1 MPADSDLTPAPIA
14 ASEVAAPPA
23 VPPTAPPSA
32 PAVDAPAT
40 PDITPLVATAPA
52 CPNCFSLLPDPR
64 PRFCGA
70 CGQETNV
77 RPPKLGEFLQ
87 QFGGAYFSTEGALW
101 RTLVLLLLQPGELTR
116 RYLAGRRKH
125 YVLPL
130 RLYITV
136 SLTALLL
143 MRLGTPTAIQ
153 LGGPAEAE
161 AGKVSEIAINRE
173 AAFTVLDFGDGRR
186 AGMEN
191 GRFYCEKLPS
201 WICSPLQARLDLDAK
216 SFARELQLWP
226 ERFLSRWGTA
236 MFLLVPN
243 FALLHKLVYFSRR
256 MRYTEHLV
264 YALHMHSFWF
274 LALALSLL
282 PQPATAVAAVAM
294 PAYGVFAARRVYGGG
309 WAGTLARTLVI
320 AAIYGIVLGM
330 ALGVVTAWAFFFN

>member
-1 MPADSDLTPAPIA
+1 MSAARDDTTEPLA
-14 ASEVAAPPA
+14 ASEVAAPPVA
-23 VPPTAPPSA
+23 APLAPP
-32 PAVDAPAT
+32 VAT
-40 PDITPLVATAPA
+40 PAA
-52 CPNCFSLLPDPR
+52 CPNCFSPLPDPR

-77 RPPKLGEFLQ
+77 RPPKLGEFVQ

-101 RTLVLLLLQPGELTR
+101 RTLILLLLKPGELTR

-130 RLYITV
+130 RLYITL

-143 MRLGTPTAIQ
+143 MRLDTPTAIK
-153 LGGPAEAE
+153 LGGEAGVE
-161 AGKVSEIAINRE
+161 VGKVSEISRPAE
-173 AAFTVLDFGDGRR
+173 FTVLDFGDGRR
-186 AGMEN
+186 AGMDN
-191 GRFYCEKLPS
+191 GRFYCEKLPA
-201 WICSPLQARLDLDAK
+201 WICSPLRARLDLDAK

-236 MFLLVPN
+236 MFLLVPI

-256 MRYTEHLV
+256 LRYTEHLV

-282 PQPATAVAAVAM
+282 PQPATALAVAAM
-294 PAYGVFAARRVYGGG
+294 PIYGVLAARRVYGGG
-309 WAGTLARTLVI
+309 WIGTLARTFVI
-320 AAIYGIVLGM
+320 AAIYGVVLGA
-330 ALGVVTAWAFFFN
+330 ALGVVTAWAFFFS